1 MKRLLSALFCILLSL
16 SITHAQQKK
25 VLIMPVE
32 INSLSFSFST
42 EQLDSLIGRCSQY
55 FERLE
60 GKYPREFELAPII
73 KLTQGRYSTQTAQLA
88 VMEAFKQCS
97 KLLNMDDYDK
107 NIGVIFSGGEIWP
120 HESLASKFNGSYFV
134 VSEFFEGQAIGM
146 GMICHEY
153 GHILGLKDL
162 YDTDEELS
170 GGKSKGLWGKLALM
184 DKGERNNGMNT
195 PAGLCALDYHLLGL
209 GECDTLSI
217 GEYVLEPISRSA
229 RYLYMPTD
237 KTAEYYL
244 FESRVQ
250 EGWDEYI
257 GGEGMLVYHI
267 DASTNK
273 AGYSSYY
280 DKSLSA
286 QQRWSLNQVNCR
298 ADHPCALLLE
308 ATPDA
313 DTVSKVFFPALAGQ
327 SISSES
333 SPNLGFWSGGT
344 AELALKNIQRLEDGS
359 VSFKVI
365 RPISQAE
372 ILSFQT
378 AALLSWSLDEFVK
391 DEFTSASIV
400 LSSEDAEEITIEQGL
415 NDAGGITLNIDG
427 LKDNCLYKVELTVH
441 TSSEN
446 YSRVNYFK
454 TLRIDERNTIPFILT
469 KGLEKKKIPLQVF
482 NSYDAVEIRW
492 SFDGESITVDSEG
505 YYHIT
510 KSGTLRAELLYED
523 GSIDVIN
530 KEIR

>member
-1 MKRLLSALFCILLSL
+1 MKRLLSALLFILLTL
-16 SITHAQQKK
+16 DIACAQQKK

-32 INSLSFSFST
+32 INSLSFSFTT

-55 FERLE
+55 FEVLE

-73 KLTQGRYSTQTAQLA
+73 KLTQGKYNTQTAQLA
-88 VMEAFKQCS
+88 VMEAYRQCS
-97 KLLNMDDYDK
+97 KLVNMSNYDK

-120 HESLASKFNGSYFV
+120 HESMASNFEGSYFV
-134 VSEFFEGQAIGM
+134 VSELFEGQAIGM

-162 YDTDEELS
+162 YDSDEEQS
-170 GGKSKGLWGKLALM
+170 GGKSKGLWGGLALM
-184 DKGERNNGMNT
+184 DKGERNDAMNT

-209 GECDTLSI
+209 GRCDTLDV
-217 GEYVLEPISRSA
+217 GDYVLEPISRSGH
-229 RYLYMPTD
+229 YLYMPTD
-237 KTAEYYL
+237 KASEYYL

-280 DKSLSA
+280 DKTLSA
-286 QQRWSLNQVNCR
+286 QERWSLNQVNCR
-298 ADHPCALLLE
+298 PDHPCALLLE

-313 DTVSKVFFPALAGQ
+313 DTVSKVFFPAEAGQ

-333 SPNLGFWSGGT
+333 YPSLGFWSGGA
-344 AELALKNIQRLEDGS
+344 AELALKNIQKLEDGS

-365 RPISQAE
+365 RPISQAQ

-391 DEFTSASIV
+391 DEFKSASLV
-400 LSSEDAEEITIEQGL
+400 LSSQDAEEILIEQGL
-415 NDAGGITLNIDG
+415 NDIGGITLNIDG
-427 LKDNCLYKVELTVH
+427 LRDNCLYKVELTVH
-441 TSSEN
+441 TSTED
-446 YSRVNYFK
+446 YSSVSYFK

-469 KGLEKKKIPLQVF
+469 AGLESGKIPLQVF
-482 NSYDAVEIRW
+482 NSYDALEIRW
-492 SFDGESITVDSEG
+492 TFDGESISVDSEG
-505 YYHIT
+505 YFKIPR
-510 KSGTLRAELLYED
+510 SGVLRAELLYED
-523 GSIDVIN
+523 GSIDVIT